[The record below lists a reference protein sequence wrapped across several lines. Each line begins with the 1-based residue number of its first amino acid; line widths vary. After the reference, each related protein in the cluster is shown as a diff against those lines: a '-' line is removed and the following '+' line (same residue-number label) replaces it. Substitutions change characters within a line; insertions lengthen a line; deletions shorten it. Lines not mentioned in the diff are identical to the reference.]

1 MSSHDSKTGVSQAAA
16 PVIGEPADV
25 LPLSDKLR
33 AKWCRPLQQVEAYW
47 DAMRGGRNVPPRS
60 EIDPRG
66 IETALEFA
74 FIAEQVAP
82 THARLRLGGTHLCN
96 LMGMEV
102 RGMPLSAMI
111 VPVSRERLAHA
122 LSQVFEAPA
131 RAELS
136 LIAEKRLG
144 KPELTGRLL
153 LLPLMDD
160 FGDVN
165 RALGCFVTD
174 GPVGRAPRR
183 FEVVK
188 SDISA
193 LSGRAVQPPR
203 SIVRQPVPGFAEA
216 QSGLV
221 RDKTPYLRVVKS
233 DS

>member
-1 MSSHDSKTGVSQAAA
+1 MSSRDSKPGVSQAL
-16 PVIGEPADV
+16 PPEQGGPADV
-25 LPLSDKLR
+25 LPLSDRLR
-33 AKWCRPLQQVEAYW
+33 ARWCRPLQQVEAYW

-82 THARLRLGGTHLCN
+82 THARLRIGGTHLCD

-111 VPVSRERLAHA
+111 VPLSRERLAHA

-144 KPELTGRLL
+144 KPELSGRLL

-183 FEVVK
+183 FEVVRA
-188 SDISA
+188 DVSA
-193 LSGRAVQPPR
+193 LASPTMPVPKPVAQTR
-203 SIVRQPVPGFAEA
+203 VPGFAEPQA
-216 QSGLV
+216 RLAPG
-221 RDKTPYLRVVKS
+221 KPPYLRVIES
-233 DS
+233 DG

>member
-1 MSSHDSKTGVSQAAA
+1 MSSRDSHPGVPFDASQGSGGA
-16 PVIGEPADV
+16 ADV
-25 LPLSDKLR
+25 LPLNEKLR
-33 AKWCRPLQQVEAYW
+33 ASWCRPLQQVEAYW
-47 DAMRGGRNVPPRS
+47 EAMRGGRNVPPRS

-66 IETALEFA
+66 IEHALEFA

-82 THARLRLGGTHLCN
+82 THARLRLGGTHLCD

-111 VPVSRERLAHA
+111 VPVSRERLSHA
-122 LSQVFEAPA
+122 LAQVFAAPA

-144 KPELTGRLL
+144 KPELCGRLL
-153 LLPLMDD
+153 LLPLVDD

-183 FEVVK
+183 FEIVR
-188 SDISA
+188 SDVMPLGGGLA
-193 LSGRAVQPPR
+193 APVPQRVPPR
-203 SIVRQPVPGFAEA
+203 KGGSASRV
-216 QSGLV
+216 
-221 RDKTPYLRVVKS
+221 PYLTVVKS

>member
-1 MSSHDSKTGVSQAAA
+1 MSSHDSHPGVPFGASQGSGGA
-16 PVIGEPADV
+16 ADV
-25 LPLSDKLR
+25 LPLNEKLR
-33 AKWCRPLQQVEAYW
+33 ASWCRPLQQVEAYW
-47 DAMRGGRNVPPRS
+47 EAMRAGRNVPPRS

-66 IETALEFA
+66 IEHALEFA

-82 THARLRLGGTHLCN
+82 THARLRLGGTHLCD

-122 LSQVFEAPA
+122 LTQVFAAPS

-144 KPELTGRLL
+144 KPELAGRLL
-153 LLPLMDD
+153 LLPLVDD

-183 FEVVK
+183 FE
-188 SDISA
+188 
-193 LSGRAVQPPR
+193 
-203 SIVRQPVPGFAEA
+203 IVRSDVVPLGGGLAAPVP
-216 QSGLV
+216 QQRPNRNGLSASRV
-221 RDKTPYLRVVKS
+221 PYLKVVQS

>member
-1 MSSHDSKTGVSQAAA
+1 MSSGDRKPGVTLGAFRDL
-16 PVIGEPADV
+16 GGPADI
-25 LPLSDKLR
+25 LPLADKLR

-47 DAMRGGRNVPPRS
+47 EAMRGGRTVPPRS

-82 THARLRLGGTHLCN
+82 THARLRIGGTHLCD

-111 VPVSRERLAHA
+111 VPVSRARLAPA
-122 LSQVFEAPA
+122 LEEVFATPA

-144 KPELTGRLL
+144 KPALSGRLL
-153 LLPLMDD
+153 LLPLADD

-165 RALGCFVTD
+165 RALGCFVPG
-174 GPVGRAPRR
+174 GPIGRAPRR
-183 FEVVK
+183 FEIVQA
-188 SDISA
+188 DISA
-193 LSGRAVQPPR
+193 LADRP
-203 SIVRQPVPGFAEA
+203 RQPTQPQPVAGFGDPRAGFRPHKVPH
-216 QSGLV
+216 
-221 RDKTPYLRVVKS
+221 LRVVKS
-233 DS
+233 DR